1 MRKEAMTFEDI
12 DQLEA
17 YVGTYVPT
25 YSFALSTIGQLNK
38 KTIGLLET
46 SKSLEDF
53 KQEFQSH
60 LDTLA
65 DKLISANDVLPGDST
80 LEQTWKICSSS
91 NRLDKVVRLLYLKS
105 KCEVDPFT
113 FINGVKYA
121 CESGLTVNKLLDLIV
136 SLKREGFYGN
146 LDETLTKLRGVEEHK
161 QLVVY
166 TPRPKQEQTKKQ
178 QKPKDKKM
186 HNDFNNQNFNN
197 AEFERG
203 FREAT
208 AEFQRKLDENS
219 RIMAER
225 EKAHKRF
232 NNVIMGLTAAALG
245 CCGYVAYKLLSDK
258 E

>member
-38 KTIGLLET
+38 KIIDLLET

-65 DKLISANDVLPGDST
+65 DKLISANDILPDASA
-80 LEQTWKICSSS
+80 LEQIFQVCSSA
-91 NRLDKVVRLLYLKS
+91 NRLDKVIKQLYLKS

-166 TPRPKQEQTKKQ
+166 TSRPKQEQTKKQ
-178 QKPKDKKM
+178 QKQKDNKM
-186 HNDFNNQNFNN
+186 HNDFFNQNFQEEMNR
-197 AEFERG
+197 EFNRKADEFRRQFEEQVEEVRKEER
-203 FREAT
+203 
-208 AEFQRKLDENS
+208 K
-219 RIMAER
+219 
-225 EKAHKRF
+225 HKIVS
-232 NNVIMGLTAAALG
+232 NVLIGLNIAALG
-245 CCGYVAYKLLSDK
+245 CVSYVAYKIFS
-258 E
+258 ERS

>member
-1 MRKEAMTFEDI
+1 MTFEDI

-17 YVGTYVPT
+17 YVDIYVPT
-25 YSFALSTIGQLNK
+25 YSFTLSTIGQLNK
-38 KTIGLLET
+38 KTIDLLET
-46 SKSLEDF
+46 SKSLKDF
-53 KQEFQSH
+53 KQSFQSH
-60 LDTLA
+60 LDMLA
-65 DKLISANDVLPGDST
+65 DKLISVNDILPDDPT

-91 NRLDKVVRLLYLKS
+91 NRLDKVVKQLYLKS

-178 QKPKDKKM
+178 NNKKDNKM
-186 HNDFNNQNFNN
+186 HNDFFNQNFHEEFNREFN
-197 AEFERG
+197 RKAAEFHRQFEEQVEEVRKEER
-203 FREAT
+203 
-208 AEFQRKLDENS
+208 K
-219 RIMAER
+219 
-225 EKAHKRF
+225 HKIVR
-232 NNVIMGLTAAALG
+232 NVLIGLNIAALG
-245 CCGYVAYKLLSDK
+245 CVSYIAYKIFS
-258 E
+258 ERS

>member
-1 MRKEAMTFEDI
+1 MTFEDI

-25 YSFALSTIGQLNK
+25 YAFALSTIGQLNK
-38 KTIGLLET
+38 KTISLLET

-166 TPRPKQEQTKKQ
+166 TPRSKQEQTKKQ
-178 QKPKDKKM
+178 NNKKDNKM
-186 HNDFNNQNFNN
+186 HNDFFNQNFQ
-197 AEFERG
+197 AELN
-203 FREAT
+203 REFDRKA
-208 AEFQRKLDENS
+208 AEFQRQFEEQAEMVKKQEQKHK
-219 RIMAER
+219 IMS
-225 EKAHKRF
+225 
-232 NNVIMGLTAAALG
+232 NILIGLNIAALG
-245 CCGYVAYKLLSDK
+245 CVSYIAYKVFS
-258 E
+258 ERS

>member
-1 MRKEAMTFEDI
+1 MTFEDI

-38 KTIGLLET
+38 KTIDLLEKA
-46 SKSLEDF
+46 KSLEDF

-65 DKLISANDVLPGDST
+65 DKLISVNDILPDDSV
-80 LEQTWKICSSS
+80 LEQTWKICSST
-91 NRLDKVVRLLYLKS
+91 NRLDKVVKQLYLKS

-178 QKPKDKKM
+178 NNKKDNKM
-186 HNDFNNQNFNN
+186 HNDFFNQNFHEEFNREFN
-197 AEFERG
+197 RKAAEFHRQFEEQVEEVRKEER
-203 FREAT
+203 
-208 AEFQRKLDENS
+208 KHK
-219 RIMAER
+219 IMS
-225 EKAHKRF
+225 
-232 NNVIMGLTAAALG
+232 NILIGLNIAALG
-245 CCGYVAYKLLSDK
+245 CVSYVAYKIFS
-258 E
+258 ERS

>member
-1 MRKEAMTFEDI
+1 MTFEDI

-25 YSFALSTIGQLNK
+25 YTFALSTIGQLNK
-38 KTIGLLET
+38 NTISLLEN

-53 KQEFQSH
+53 KQNFQSH

-65 DKLISANDVLPGDST
+65 DKLISANDVLPDDLT
-80 LEQTWKICSSS
+80 LEQTWKICSSV
-91 NRLDKVVRLLYLKS
+91 NRLDKVVKLLYLKS

-178 QKPKDKKM
+178 TKKDNKM
-186 HNDFNNQNFNN
+186 YNNDFFNQNFQEELNR
-197 AEFERG
+197 EFNRK
-203 FREAT
+203 AD
-208 AEFQRKLDENS
+208 EFQRQFEEQ
-219 RIMAER
+219 AER
-225 EKAHKRF
+225 VRKEEQKHRTVR
-232 NNVIMGLTAAALG
+232 NVLIGLNIAALG
-245 CCGYVAYKLLSDK
+245 CVSYIAYKIFSNK

>member
-1 MRKEAMTFEDI
+1 MTFEDI

-25 YSFALSTIGQLNK
+25 YTFALSTIGQLNK
-38 KTIGLLET
+38 KTIDLLEKA
-46 SKSLEDF
+46 KSLEDF
-53 KQEFQSH
+53 KQSFQSH
-60 LDTLA
+60 LDTLT
-65 DKLISANDVLPGDST
+65 DKLISANDILPDDSV
-80 LEQTWKICSSS
+80 LEQIFQVCSST
-91 NRLDKVVRLLYLKS
+91 NRIDKVVKQLYLKS

-178 QKPKDKKM
+178 NNKKDNKM
-186 HNDFNNQNFNN
+186 HNDFFNQNFHEEFNREFN
-197 AEFERG
+197 RKAAEFHRQFEEQVEEVRKEER
-203 FREAT
+203 
-208 AEFQRKLDENS
+208 K
-219 RIMAER
+219 
-225 EKAHKRF
+225 HKIVR
-232 NNVIMGLTAAALG
+232 NVLIGLNVAALG
-245 CCGYVAYKLLSDK
+245 CVSYIAYKIFS
-258 E
+258 ERS

>member
-1 MRKEAMTFEDI
+1 MTFEDI

-25 YSFALSTIGQLNK
+25 YTFALSTIGQLNK
-38 KTIGLLET
+38 NTISLLET

-53 KQEFQSH
+53 KKEFQNH

-65 DKLISANDVLPGDST
+65 DKLISANDVLPDDST
-80 LEQTWKICSSS
+80 LEQTWKICSSA
-91 NRLDKVVRLLYLKS
+91 NRLDKVVKLLYLKS

-146 LDETLTKLRGVEEHK
+146 LDETLTKIRGAEEHK

-166 TPRPKQEQTKKQ
+166 TPRPKQQNKTQ
-178 QKPKDKKM
+178 QNKGQKM
-186 HNDFNNQNFNN
+186 YNNDFFNQNFQKELNR
-197 AEFERG
+197 EFNRK
-203 FREAT
+203 AD
-208 AEFQRKLDENS
+208 EFQRQFEEQ
-219 RIMAER
+219 AER
-225 EKAHKRF
+225 VRKEEQKHKTIR
-232 NNVIMGLTAAALG
+232 NVLIGLNIAALG
-245 CCGYVAYKLLSDK
+245 CVSYIAYKIFS
-258 E
+258 ERS

>member
-1 MRKEAMTFEDI
+1 MTFEDI

-38 KTIGLLET
+38 KTIDLLET

-60 LDTLA
+60 LDTLT
-65 DKLISANDVLPGDST
+65 DKLISANDILPDDST
-80 LEQTWKICSSS
+80 LEQTWKICSSN
-91 NRLDKVVRLLYLKS
+91 NRLDKVVKQLYLKS

-121 CESGLTVNKLLDLIV
+121 CESGLTVNKLLDLII

-146 LDETLTKLRGVEEHK
+146 LDETLTKIRGVEEHK

-166 TPRPKQEQTKKQ
+166 APKLKQNKTNNKNKK
-178 QKPKDKKM
+178 DNKM
-186 HNDFNNQNFNN
+186 HNDFFNQNFQEEMNR
-197 AEFERG
+197 EFNRKADEFRRQFEEQVEEVKKEER
-203 FREAT
+203 
-208 AEFQRKLDENS
+208 K
-219 RIMAER
+219 
-225 EKAHKRF
+225 HKIVR
-232 NNVIMGLTAAALG
+232 NVLIGLNIAALG
-245 CCGYVAYKLLSDK
+245 CVSYIAYKIFS
-258 E
+258 ENR

>member
-60 LDTLA
+60 LDMLA
-65 DKLISANDVLPGDST
+65 DKLISANDILPDDST
-80 LEQTWKICSSS
+80 LEQTWKICSSN
-91 NRLDKVVRLLYLKS
+91 NRLDKVVKLLYLKS

-178 QKPKDKKM
+178 NNKKDNKM
-186 HNDFNNQNFNN
+186 HNDFFNQNFHEEFNREFN
-197 AEFERG
+197 RKAAEFHRQFEEQVEEVRKEER
-203 FREAT
+203 
-208 AEFQRKLDENS
+208 K
-219 RIMAER
+219 
-225 EKAHKRF
+225 HKIVR
-232 NNVIMGLTAAALG
+232 NVLIGLNVAALG
-245 CCGYVAYKLLSDK
+245 CVSYIAYKIFS
-258 E
+258 ERS